1 MTRKLLLLTACLAL
15 TSPFVLQATEKPP
28 EGYQAAM
35 KEIAAA
41 NAALRKHVQE
51 IEAAG
56 AYPDYNPIEKDA
68 AALKEPLQT
77 ALAFWT
83 SKHSDDAVGELQ
95 TALKLVDELETARKE
110 KNYDALMTAAA
121 NFGKVCG
128 TCHTAH
134 REKLPDG
141 SYEIK

>member
-1 MTRKLLLLTACLAL
+1 LA
-15 TSPFVLQATEKPP
+15 SPFVLQATEKPT
-28 EGYQAAM
+28 ETYQAAM
-35 KEIAAA
+35 KELGAA
-41 NAALRKHVQE
+41 NAALRKHVLE

-83 SKHSDDAVGELQ
+83 SKHADEAVAELQ
-95 TALKLVDELETARKE
+95 SALKLVDELEIARKE
-110 KNYDALMTAAA
+110 KNYDALMTAAV
-121 NFGKVCG
+121 NIGKVCG

-134 REKLPDG
+134 REKMPDG

>member
-1 MTRKLLLLTACLAL
+1 MTRTFTALTACLL
-15 TSPFVLQATEKPP
+15 LMPPLLLKATERPP
-28 EGYQAAM
+28 EDYQAAM
-35 KEIAAA
+35 KELAAA
-41 NAALRKHVQE
+41 NTALRKHVQE
-51 IEAAG
+51 VEAAG

-68 AALKEPLQT
+68 AALKGPFTT

-83 SKHSDDAVGELQ
+83 ARHVDDAITQLQ
-95 TALKLVDELETARKE
+95 SALKSVDELDAARKE

-121 NFGKVCG
+121 NIGKACG

-134 REKLPDG
+134 REKMPDG